1 MARPMRA
8 PVKWDRG
15 SVSVAP
21 IAQPF
26 KGILEDFGIPESAYS
41 AEGGFGG
48 SGLLDW
54 EPAEFISPDVVWGTK
69 YVSGAPPPSYY
80 KNGDDDDDDD
90 DDKKDGCDA
99 GFHKVGGVCVKD
111 SNDGCDAGFHK
122 EGGVCVKNDVDDPC
136 KGVTCGSNQRCVN
149 GVCVDIEVG
158 ECRPPNGC
166 GVWPTCYPCDPGQ
179 DDTLDES
186 DDDWYDVVGPDMEPW
201 VKATGP
207 EPDYGDVFDE
217 PGSGYVPP
225 AAVIPDISGLLD
237 DPAIPYVPNPYVD
250 TFTTAFP
257 TVYGTPYEEEI
268 TAPFYDPWAFEDRR
282 GGRR

>member
-1 MARPMRA
+1 MARPMRT

-54 EPAEFISPDVVWGTK
+54 EPAEFISPDVVWGTQ
-69 YVSGAPPPSYY
+69 YVSGAPPPSEYGDVGP
-80 KNGDDDDDDD
+80 NGDDNG
-90 DDKKDGCDA
+90 KKCDYGKYA
-99 GFHKVGGVCVKD
+99 NGSCKPKPD
-111 SNDGCDAGFHK
+111 DGCDAGFHK

-136 KGVTCGSNQRCVN
+136 KGVTCGENQRCVN
-149 GVCVDIEVG
+149 GVCVDIEVDV
-158 ECRPPNGC
+158 CRPPNGC

-179 DDTLDES
+179 DPEDEE
-186 DDDWYDVVGPDMEPW
+186 DDPII
-201 VKATGP
+201 TGP
-207 EPDYGDVFDE
+207 EIDYTGMDFDYEIETPEITGFSQDLIDNYIGPDRIVSPLVTTAG
-217 PGSGYVPP
+217 P
-225 AAVIPDISGLLD
+225 AAVSYSGMLD
-237 DPAIPYVPNPYVD
+237 DFTSVWPT
-250 TFTTAFP
+250 TF
-257 TVYGTPYEEEI
+257 GTPYEDEI
-268 TAPFYDPWAFEDRR
+268 TSPFYDPWEFEDIR